1 MTGRR
6 SERLIALALLG
17 MVLFNYPV
25 LSLFAVDGK
34 VLGMPVFYAYFFTV
48 WAGLI
53 AAVARLNRATA
64 QG

>member
-17 MVLFNYPV
+17 AALFNYPV

-34 VLGMPVFYAYFFTV
+34 VLGVPILFAYLFIV

-53 AAVARLNRATA
+53 FGLARLNRAA
-64 QG
+64 ARG

>member
-6 SERLIALALLG
+6 SERLTALALLG
-17 MVLFNYPV
+17 VVLFNYPV

-34 VLGMPVFYAYFFTV
+34 VLGVPVLYAYFFTV

-53 AAVARLNRATA
+53 AAVARLNRAA
-64 QG
+64 ARG